1 MNSISSVLVTGGAGY
16 VGSRLITDLVNSD
29 YKVRSLDAMFFN
41 PDQDSEFFKNNSV
54 EFVNGDI
61 RNNELLE
68 SCLDGIDCVVH
79 LGAITGPLCDKSP
92 AATRQINE
100 LATKKLVELCLKKDV
115 KRLFFA
121 STCSNYGSNLSI
133 VNEQTPVNSL
143 SLYSETKVNLESLI
157 LSSNNSNL
165 ATCVLRFSTVF
176 GISPIMRFDLL
187 LQELILNAIIHKK
200 IQVFGP
206 NFWRPLIHVNDAS
219 NACIKCIESS
229 SELISG
235 EIYNVGSNNQN
246 FTKLDLAKLVQE
258 YYPGIDIEVQEFK
271 KDPRNY
277 KVSFDKIQQKLGFI
291 TKNSVRDGVAEIVDG
306 INNNTLIYKNSD
318 FLTRAK
324 LAEKIPVL

>member
-1 MNSISSVLVTGGAGY
+1 
-16 VGSRLITDLVNSD
+16 
-29 YKVRSLDAMFFN
+29 
-41 PDQDSEFFKNNSV
+41 
-54 EFVNGDI
+54 
-61 RNNELLE
+61 
-68 SCLDGIDCVVH
+68 
-79 LGAITGPLCDKSP
+79 
-92 AATRQINE
+92 
-100 LATKKLVELCLKKDV
+100 V
-115 KRLFFA
+115 K
-121 STCSNYGSNLSI
+121 
-133 VNEQTPVNSL
+133 
-143 SLYSETKVNLESLI
+143 
-157 LSSNNSNL
+157 
-165 ATCVLRFSTVF
+165 
-176 GISPIMRFDLL
+176 
-187 LQELILNAIIHKK
+187 
-200 IQVFGP
+200 
-206 NFWRPLIHVNDAS
+206 DAS

-235 EIYNVGSNNQN
+235 EIYNVGANNQN